1 LPCRR
6 AGSLRDVI
14 GVEDLEAWLGQQVV
28 DPAGEQLG
36 KLDEIFFDSKSGDPV
51 LISVKS
57 GLLGRRSSLVPIDG
71 STFSRDYI
79 RVAHRKEVIAETDQS
94 TVDGSPDRD
103 ELTRL
108 GTGYGVNFSDQL
120 DLQTATDIR
129 ARRAEAEEARRRAEE
144 LSGAAQEKIGQ
155 SDAAHARARS
165 VHAEAEQAGRD
176 AEEARRA
183 AIEARRAAEQYEH
196 D

>member
-1 LPCRR
+1 ML
-6 AGSLRDVI
+6 
-14 GVEDLEAWLGQQVV
+14 GVEDLEAWLGQPVI
-28 DPAGEQLG
+28 DSAGEQLG
-36 KLDEIFFDSKSGDPV
+36 KLDEIFFDSTSGDPV

-57 GLLGRRSSLVPIDG
+57 GLLGRRSGLIPIDG

-94 TVDGSPDRD
+94 TVDGSPDRE

-108 GTGYGVNFSDQL
+108 GTSYGVNFSDQL

-129 ARRAEAEEARRRAEE
+129 ARRAEAEAARRRAEE
-144 LSGAAQEKIGQ
+144 LSGTAQEKIGQ
-155 SDAAHARARS
+155 SDAAHERAKS
-165 VHAEAEQAGRD
+165 VNAEAEQAERD
-176 AEEARRA
+176 AEQARRA
-183 AIEARRAAEQYEH
+183 ALQARQQAEQYKH